1 MKLKFLGTRGGVPV
15 SGADKSF
22 GNSTSCVSVALD
34 GVSYI
39 FDAGNGI
46 LNFETDLK
54 TNPAA
59 SQIRIFLSHYHF
71 DHLLGFPFFQPLYSK
86 KFDIRV
92 HLPTFG
98 NIKGIEALQKLVSP
112 PLFPVDLAVLGE
124 HVTFLDFEPGD
135 LISDGDAV
143 SVETKL
149 FNHPGGVC
157 AYKLVSE
164 SKSIVVLVASYYMKW
179 KKLEKTTTKMC
190 K

>member
-1 MKLKFLGTRGGVPV
+1 M

-22 GNSTSCVSVALD
+22 GNSTSCVSVVLD

-92 HLPTFG
+92 YLPTFG
-98 NIKGIEALQKLVSP
+98 NVRGIEALQKLVSP

-124 HVTFLDFEPGD
+124 HVTFLDLNLD
-135 LISDGDAV
+135 
-143 SVETKL
+143 
-149 FNHPGGVC
+149 N
-157 AYKLVSE
+157 
-164 SKSIVVLVASYYMKW
+164 
-179 KKLEKTTTKMC
+179 
-190 K
+190 

>member
-1 MKLKFLGTRGGVPV
+1 MKLKFLGTRGVVPV

-86 KFDIRV
+86 KFD
-92 HLPTFG
+92 
-98 NIKGIEALQKLVSP
+98 
-112 PLFPVDLAVLGE
+112 
-124 HVTFLDFEPGD
+124 
-135 LISDGDAV
+135 
-143 SVETKL
+143 
-149 FNHPGGVC
+149 
-157 AYKLVSE
+157 
-164 SKSIVVLVASYYMKW
+164 M
-179 KKLEKTTTKMC
+179 
-190 K
+190 